1 MADDPTRGRVIRYA
15 NGKPVTES
23 ELRSIARAF
32 GYVSLNEFEVA
43 ARGGR
48 NHGRGLG

>member
-1 MADDPTRGRVIRYA
+1 MADDPTKGRVIRYA
-15 NGKPVTES
+15 NGKAVTEA

-32 GYVSLNEFEVA
+32 GYLDLSEFETA

-48 NHGRGLG
+48 NHGKGLS